1 MLVLTR
7 KANQEIMI
15 GDNIVVSIVKVSGG
29 KIKIGITAPKDV
41 SVKRAE
47 KPQEFAELAQ
57 RHDAEAQT
65 HGENIK
71 VNSRLQETMTGALT
85 QVNCN

>member
-7 KANQEIMI
+7 KANEEIMI

-29 KIKIGITAPKDV
+29 KIKIGVTAPMEV

-47 KPQEFAELAQ
+47 KPQEFAEMAK
-57 RHDAEAQT
+57 RHAAEAAA
-65 HGENIK
+65 HGEIIK
-71 VNSRLQETMTGALT
+71 VDSSLQETMADALT

>member
-7 KANQEIMI
+7 KANEEIMI

-29 KIKIGITAPKDV
+29 KIKIGVTAPTEI

-47 KPQEFAELAQ
+47 KPQEFAEMAK
-57 RHDAEAQT
+57 RHAAEELP
-65 HGENIK
+65 HGDNIK
-71 VNSRLQETMTGALT
+71 VDCRLQESMADALT